1 MLSYLQK
8 FNNLPKEL
16 KEKVSTPE
24 VVETVK
30 ELEKKYGI
38 SLASVVMKVMTK
50 DISIVDLARYFVF
63 EYHLNP
69 RQAEQLVDELK
80 NRVFFEVAD
89 YLGFTPDR
97 IIGQSVEDWL
107 KSRQEEMATASG
119 STFFFSP
126 DDEEEVKKLAKKV
139 YSFVKGKPFQENI
152 EEKLDAIFEEVKI
165 NFGSEELSNRFR
177 QILRTYLRGVRNRL
191 DTKETL
197 KKALENGGLGFDERS
212 AEEVMNI
219 TDKIVKKFD
228 EETSIVKPK
237 RIILPEDKQFN
248 LRTKKDKN
256 FSITKGINNV
266 VRDIDYDFSKFKKN
280 NAQERKENPS
290 LFKNTS
296 TIPAKK
302 TIINQGKEKI
312 ADVRYVPKLVGP
324 IEELKE
330 LDLVNFR
337 RLSSNPIDAAMKI
350 KEKIDF
356 LEDDGYD
363 KKLEG
368 IKAWRQSPLNK
379 LYLQIGQESI
389 SQEKDIGT
397 VIHERQKAGKEYLT
411 QEEFVAIM
419 DLNKELRF

>member
-16 KEKVSTPE
+16 REKVSTRE
-24 VVETVK
+24 VMETVS

-63 EYHLNP
+63 EHHLNP

-97 IIGQSVEDWL
+97 IAGQSVEDWL
-107 KSRQEEMATASG
+107 KSRQEEMAAASG

-126 DDEEEVKKLAKKV
+126 DDEEEVRELAKKV
-139 YSFVKGKPFQENI
+139 HSFVKGKPFQENI

-165 NFGSEELSNRFR
+165 NFGSEELANRFR

-197 KKALENGGLGFDERS
+197 KKSLENGGLGFDEKS
-212 AEEVMNI
+212 AEEVI
-219 TDKIVKKFD
+219 DIADKIVKKFD
-228 EETSIVKPK
+228 EEMPVTKPK
-237 RIILPEDKQFN
+237 RIVLPEDREFKSKLN
-248 LRTKKDKN
+248 EKVSRLK
-256 FSITKGINNV
+256 SSG
-266 VRDIDYDFSKFKKN
+266 VRDVDYDFSKLKKSSTK
-280 NAQERKENPS
+280 KEKEEAS
-290 LFKNTS
+290 LSKNIS
-296 TIPAKK
+296 TTPIKK
-302 TIINQGKEKI
+302 TIINQGKGKI
-312 ADVRYVPKLVGP
+312 ADVKYAPKLVGP
-324 IEELKE
+324 IEELRE
-330 LDLVNFR
+330 MNLVDFR

-389 SQEKDIGT
+389 SQGKDIGT

>member
-8 FNNLPKEL
+8 FHNLPKEL
-16 KEKVSTPE
+16 KEKISTRE
-24 VVETVK
+24 VMEAVN
-30 ELEKKYGI
+30 ELEKRYGI

-63 EYHLNP
+63 EHHLNP

-97 IIGQSVEDWL
+97 VVGQSVEDWL
-107 KSRQEEMATASG
+107 KSRREEMATASG

-126 DDEEEVKKLAKKV
+126 DDEEEVKELAKKV
-139 YSFVKGKPFQENI
+139 HSFVKGKPFQENI
-152 EEKLDAIFEEVKI
+152 EEKLDAIFDEVKI
-165 NFGSEELSNRFR
+165 NFGSEELADRFR

-197 KKALENGGLGFDERS
+197 KKSLESGGLGFDEKS
-212 AEEVMNI
+212 AEEVI
-219 TDKIVKKFD
+219 SIADKIVKKLD
-228 EETSIVKPK
+228 ERTPVTKPK
-237 RIILPEDKQFN
+237 KIILPEDQVKPK
-248 LRTKKDKN
+248 LDKKVSGLKN
-256 FSITKGINNV
+256 SG
-266 VRDIDYDFSKFKKN
+266 VRDVDYDFSKLKKGSTREEKD
-280 NAQERKENPS
+280 ATLS
-290 LFKNTS
+290 KNISITP
-296 TIPAKK
+296 TKK
-302 TIINQGKEKI
+302 TVVNQGQGKI
-312 ADVRYVPKLVGP
+312 ADVKYVPKLVGP

-330 LDLVNFR
+330 MDLINFR
-337 RLSSNPIDAAMKI
+337 RLSPNPVDAAMKI
-350 KEKIDF
+350 KEKINF

-389 SQEKDIGT
+389 SRGKDIGT
-397 VIHERQKAGKEYLT
+397 IIYERQKAGKEYLT